1 MNRASTRGNP
11 VRWPENHAAYFPR
24 LPATIGEARD
34 DLLFEAAR
42 REYQQDQ
49 RQ

>member
-11 VRWPENHAAYFPR
+11 LRWPENHAYFPR
-24 LPATIGEARD
+24 LQAAIGEARD

-42 REYQQDQ
+42 RQYQQDQ